1 MATDRALYAVTG
13 ARTTRWRWDLIDQA
27 RWQPPDLVVD
37 VRSDSEST
45 VQRRTLP
52 ADPRTV
58 DLSEA
63 ERIVSGGFGVGGSSG
78 MALLRRLAERMGAAL
93 GGTRVAADRGW
104 LETDRFIGSTG
115 KIVAPKLYIAFG
127 VSGAG
132 QHLAGITDS
141 EWVVAINSDRTAP
154 LLKRADLG
162 VVGDLHQILPCLLDR
177 LEAFA
182 LSEASSGGGLSDV
195 ATPALATTTDPTS
208 RVAEISR

>member
-1 MATDRALYAVTG
+1 
-13 ARTTRWRWDLIDQA
+13 
-27 RWQPPDLVVD
+27 
-37 VRSDSEST
+37 
-45 VQRRTLP
+45 
-52 ADPRTV
+52 V

-104 LETDRFIGSTG
+104 LEADRFIGSTG
-115 KIVAPKLYIAFG
+115 KIVTPKLYMAFG

-141 EWVVAINSDRTAP
+141 EWVVAVNSDRTAP

-177 LEAFA
+177 LEALA

>member
-1 MATDRALYAVTG
+1 
-13 ARTTRWRWDLIDQA
+13 
-27 RWQPPDLVVD
+27 
-37 VRSDSEST
+37 
-45 VQRRTLP
+45 
-52 ADPRTV
+52 V

-63 ERIVSGGFGVGGSSG
+63 ERIVSGGFGAGGSSG

-104 LETDRFIGSTG
+104 LEADRFIGSTG
-115 KIVAPKLYIAFG
+115 KIVAPKLYMAFG

-141 EWVVAINSDRTAP
+141 EWVVAVNSDRTAP

-177 LEAFA
+177 LEALA
-182 LSEASSGGGLSDV
+182 LSEVSSGGGLSD
-195 ATPALATTTDPTS
+195 AAAPALATTTDPVS
-208 RVAEISR
+208 RVAEVSR